1 MRKLKL
7 LKRSVPLWAVLLIC
21 AVAAS
26 SVIAAIVAYRQVSM
40 SMEVKARNDIE
51 LYQPDHTTVLTS
63 IDLGTFY
70 REDSKTF
77 PSDAPTSY
85 FFIDNIGEAN
95 IWVSWSKQGF
105 PSGVNVIMMVDWGA
119 GFQQVNENSI
129 IQQPLYTDGN
139 DNFKWYFTVTATDT
153 AEFGA
158 FTPTLTWNA
167 YDSASG

>member
-1 MRKLKL
+1 MRKFKL

-21 AVAAS
+21 AVATTT
-26 SVIAAIVAYRQVSM
+26 VIAAMVAYRQVSM
-40 SMEVKARNDIE
+40 TMEVKAHYDVE
-51 LYQPDHTTVLTS
+51 LYQPDHTTVLTD

-70 REDSKTF
+70 RLDNKKF

-85 FFIDNIGEAN
+85 YFVENIGEAN
-95 IWVSWSKQGF
+95 IWVSWSRVSF
-105 PSGVNVIMMVDWGA
+105 PTGVTVVMMVDWGG
-119 GFQQVNENSI
+119 GFQQVNEGSI

-153 AEFGA
+153 AEFGTS
-158 FTPTLTWNA
+158 TPVIRWDA